1 MYTQITSKVASTVKI
16 KTQIAFWRAAAKA
29 TGFAIRHKKGLYRAL
44 TVAPVAIVAL
54 AAFILG
60 RGVGLLLDAG
70 VF

>member
-1 MYTQITSKVASTVKI
+1 MYTEMTSEFATNMKI
-16 KTQIAFWRAAAKA
+16 KAQIAFWRAAAKA

-70 VF
+70 IF

>member
-1 MYTQITSKVASTVKI
+1 MYTQMTSDFTSNLKLKAQIT
-16 KTQIAFWRAAAKA
+16 FWRAAAKA

-60 RGVGLLLDAG
+60 RGLGLLLDAG